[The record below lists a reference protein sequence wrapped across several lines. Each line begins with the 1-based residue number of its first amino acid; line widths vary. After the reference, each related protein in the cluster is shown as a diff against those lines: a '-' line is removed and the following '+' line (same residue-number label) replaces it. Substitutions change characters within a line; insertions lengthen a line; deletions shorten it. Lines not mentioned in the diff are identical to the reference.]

1 MTLPRSLLSMLP
13 LVLLLLLQPL
23 TASAAYVPGPGHDL
37 FARQNPNCVK
47 DCLVPPCGGCA
58 PNQYCA
64 LSVQTCDAC
73 PKATCAN
80 IQSGSSDSGDDG
92 GSSSPSVG
100 PIVGGVFGGLAAA
113 GIIGFLLYRTFIKKK
128 KQERISMAAT
138 AAEKENDFGMLK
150 SARASTHT
158 VASIASTVR
167 TRASNVIQIAY
178 IPGVTN
184 RSGPSTPSHL
194 VPPIP
199 PLPMMGSPTTS
210 QYPRSPLAGDLQFSA
225 DDILRGSMYTVN
237 DNRSSVATTIYG
249 QNAVVSQP
257 NIIRAG
263 KAAVV
268 TVKGGSSLATSIA
281 SSPSSTIPPVPA
293 LYLNGKG
300 KGRQSTLEKVP
311 PSPAFS
317 VGSTFLNRMN
327 SAKKLNT
334 DLPKGAIGEN
344 HSTASFIYD
353 SDDSDDD
360 IKPGQRIKRPQSAC
374 SSCITDMDTSSPFS
388 DTNSL
393 AVDDIPGPS
402 NSGQLLTGNTR
413 RLSQSLAQRQS
424 RTLDAMVVSS
434 QRTVS
439 PFDDSN
445 SIEKQ

>member
-1 MTLPRSLLSMLP
+1 MTLPRPLLSLV
-13 LVLLLLLQPL
+13 LVLLLQSL
-23 TASAAYVPGPGHDL
+23 TTSAAYTPGPGHDL
-37 FARQNPNCVK
+37 FARQNPNCVR
-47 DCLVPPCGGCA
+47 DCQVPPCVCA
-58 PNQYCA
+58 SNQYCA
-64 LSVQTCDAC
+64 LTVQTCDAC
-73 PKATCAN
+73 PKATCTDV
-80 IQSGSSDSGDDG
+80 QGSDSGGDDDDG

-113 GIIGFLLYRTFIKKK
+113 GIIGFLLYRTFIRKK
-128 KQERISMAAT
+128 KQERVSMAAT

-194 VPPIP
+194 APPPVP
-199 PLPMMGSPTTS
+199 PLPGSPATS

-281 SSPSSTIPPVPA
+281 SSPSSTVPPVPA

-300 KGRQSTLEKVP
+300 KQRQSTLEKVP
-311 PSPAFS
+311 SSPAFS

-327 SAKKLNT
+327 SVKQPKT
-334 DLPKGAIGEN
+334 DLPSGAIGEN
-344 HSTASFIYD
+344 HSTTSFIYD
-353 SDDSDDD
+353 SSDSDDAD
-360 IKPGQRIKRPQSAC
+360 IGPGQRIKRPQSAC
-374 SSCITDMDTSSPFS
+374 SSCITDMDTTSPFS
-388 DTNSL
+388 DTNSV

-402 NSGQLLTGNTR
+402 NSGQPLAGNAR
-413 RLSQSLAQRQS
+413 RQSQSLAQPQL
-424 RTLDAMVVSS
+424 RTLDVRVVST

-445 SIEKQ
+445 SMDKQ